1 MEQWHRL
8 KDLLLGKEEFTSSEE
23 SSSSALLLRQLCV
36 GEAEE
41 GEGAY
46 FTHGL
51 LFSPSFTCEWTGVKF
66 CPTGATL
73 WFWKALKTVS
83 IHDTSISN

>member
-66 CPTGATL
+66 CPTGAT
-73 WFWKALKTVS
+73 FCDFGR
-83 IHDTSISN
+83 H